1 MKKIGLFIIGLIAF
15 FVLLGNVGPLIG
27 LAISL
32 VVAYYAVKEFLK
44 TGSTGSKI
52 LWGLIAFFAIAF
64 TISNV
69 PAVIALVAAYVLY
82 VVYKKWNKS
91 EDETNTPSKTNDNDP
106 FTNFEKQWNLMNK

>member
-1 MKKIGLFIIGLIAF
+1 MKKIGLFLIGIIAF

-32 VVAYYAVKEFLK
+32 IVAYYAVKEFLK
-44 TGSTGSKI
+44 IESTGSKI
-52 LWGLIAFFAIAF
+52 AWGIIAFIAIAF

-82 VVYKKWNKS
+82 LVYKKWNQTK
-91 EDETNTPSKTNDNDP
+91 EETNPPSTKETSDP

>member
-1 MKKIGLFIIGLIAF
+1 MKKIGLFLIGLIAF

-32 VVAYYAVKEFLK
+32 VVAYYAIKEFLK
-44 TGSTGSKI
+44 TDSTGSKI
-52 LWGLIAFFAIAF
+52 LWGLITFFALAF

-82 VVYKKWNKS
+82 VVYKKWNKTEEMEGES
-91 EDETNTPSKTNDNDP
+91 TTNDNDP